1 MIFKITFIDG
11 SVETVH
17 ASNPGEARRFAIQEF
32 LERIVAE
39 VQPAGLTD
47 MVNRRPKAMH
57 ESPRQGIRAPE
68 SVNLGEGWCGV
79 DNRGGI

>member
-1 MIFKITFIDG
+1 MIFKITFFDG

-32 LERIVAE
+32 RERIVTK

-47 MVNRRPKAMH
+47 MVNRRPQVMH
-57 ESPRQGIRAPE
+57 KPTRQG
-68 SVNLGEGWCGV
+68 N
-79 DNRGGI
+79 